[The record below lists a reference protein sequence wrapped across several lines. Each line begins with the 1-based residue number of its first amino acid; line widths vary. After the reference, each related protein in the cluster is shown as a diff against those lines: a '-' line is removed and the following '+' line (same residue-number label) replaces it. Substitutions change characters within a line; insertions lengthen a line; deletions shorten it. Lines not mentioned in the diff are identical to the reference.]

1 MTNEDIFEWFE
12 NLEFFGVKLG
22 LHQTRAYFDAL
33 GNPEKKLSFIHIA
46 GSNGKGS
53 TAAFLESALRH
64 AGYKTGLYTSPHLAK
79 INERFIIDGIPVSD
93 EKLAEAFRK
102 AKTAADSLRD
112 ERGMMV
118 TYFETTTVTAA
129 LLFAEAG
136 VDFVIWETGVGGR
149 LDSTNI
155 ITEPLACVITTISLE
170 HQNYLGDTLAKIA
183 FEKAGIIKKNCPVF
197 LGSSIAPEAREVILA
212 RAEELEAPAKILK
225 EVPEKTGMIFHK
237 GIPCQCLSNGLVI
250 SLAGA
255 HQRSNSALALM
266 VLEELH
272 KKYAFDMKKAESGFA
287 ETLWPCR
294 FQYFPEESL
303 LLDGAHNPECAMIL
317 AEALQEFFPG
327 EKFDF
332 IYGNFADK
340 DAKDMLKALVPFAAK
355 FTFISFGTYRKSATA
370 EDLTALVRSL
380 GFTGECAKSSL
391 EEVIEERKQKAEELK
406 KGRKSILCGSLHLC
420 GDYLLLKNCDPFK
433 GNSSFTEESEKNENK

>member
-1 MTNEDIFEWFE
+1 MNEDIFEWFE
-12 NLEFFGVKLG
+12 SLEFFGVKLG
-22 LHQTRAYFDAL
+22 LHQTQAYFDAL
-33 GNPEKKLSFIHIA
+33 GNPEKELSFIHIA

-64 AGYKTGLYTSPHLAK
+64 AGYSTGLYTSPHLAK
-79 INERFIIDGIPVSD
+79 LNERFIINGRPVSD
-93 EKLAEAFRK
+93 DTLAEAFRK
-102 AKTAADSLRD
+102 VKKAADFLRD
-112 ERGMMV
+112 EKGMMV

-129 LLFAEAG
+129 LLFAEAK

-155 ITEPLACVITTISLE
+155 ITKPLAGIITTISLE
-170 HQNYLGDTLAKIA
+170 HQNYLGDTLPKIA
-183 FEKAGIIKKNCPVF
+183 FEKAGIIKENCPVF
-197 LGSSIAPEAREVILA
+197 IGNSIVPEAREVILA
-212 RAEELEAPAKILK
+212 RAAELSAPAAVL
-225 EVPEKTGMIFHK
+225 ENVPEKTGVKFHK
-237 GIPCQCLSNGLVI
+237 GIPCQQLSNNTLI

-272 KKYAFDMKKAESGFA
+272 KKYGFDMEKAKAGFA
-287 ETLWPCR
+287 ETVWPAR
-294 FQYFPEESL
+294 FQYFPEEAL

-317 AEALQEFFPG
+317 AKALDEFFPG

-340 DAKDMLKALVPFAAK
+340 DAKDMLKELVPYAAK

-370 EDLTALVRSL
+370 EELTLLVRSL
-380 GFTGECAKSSL
+380 GFEGECTSSSL
-391 EEVIEERKQKAEELK
+391 EEVMEERKKKGIAELA

-420 GDYLLLKNCDPFK
+420 GEYLLLRGTDPFA
-433 GNSSFTEESEKNENK
+433 GNYTA